1 MTPLTVARQ
10 APLSMEFS
18 RQEHWS
24 GLPFPSLGDLPNPGF
39 ESRSPVLQADS
50 LLCEPPGKPNESV
63 RCSECGKLRVNE
75 EADIIAIRKAV
86 DAGESIVLV
95 PVKVGE
101 KAKEGDVGII
111 TEVEQFIF
119 IPEDDEGAILMYKT
133 STMRSYVYEFEVDE
147 SGITR
152 ASVARCPFE
161 DSGDEYTLRTYFER
175 AEDLFRNFSTI
186 LKGISGQG
194 VRFDYDHVN
203 TDIDAIVIWLKTA
216 DKYLFFTTLD
226 TETRLKEFCK
236 TLELEV
242 YAMEL
247 DVRVTQKVRDSMEQS
262 QKEYYVREQIRA
274 LGEEIGDDDEE
285 GQYLQ
290 KIDALKTT
298 EENKEKFRRE
308 VRRLRRTAPASPDM
322 ALIKNYL
329 DTVIE
334 LPWGVYTED
343 NEDLKVAEKVLNE
356 DHYGLEKVKERL
368 LEALAVRKLSKEGR
382 SPIICLVGPPG
393 IGKTSIAKSIA
404 RAMNKNYVRLSFGG
418 VRDEAEIRGHR
429 KTYVGAM
436 PGRIITSIQSAGS
449 MNPIFLMDEIDKM
462 ASDYKGD
469 PASALLEVLD
479 PAQNVNFRDHFLEVP
494 FDLSKVLFITTAN
507 TLDTISRPLL
517 DRMEVIEMTG
527 YTAPEKLQI
536 ALRYLIPRAIEQNGV
551 EEKWLSISKD
561 AVTEI
566 IDYYT
571 REAGVRMLE
580 KQINKIV
587 RKVARKFVENPRAR
601 KVKINKDNIKDFLGE
616 PTVARSKGAREDEVG
631 VVTGLAW
638 SSVGGDTMDVE
649 VSYSKGKGNLIL
661 TGSLGD
667 VIKESAK
674 IALSYVRVNAE
685 KYGVSEDI
693 FEKNDIHI
701 HMPEGAVPKDGPSA
715 GITLTTAIVSALTG
729 KKVCGSVAMTGE
741 VSLRGKVLAIGGLK
755 EKTLAGLREGV
766 KKIYLPEDNR
776 KDYKDLPEVVKEN
789 IEFVF
794 VTNVDEVIRG
804 AIIW

>member
-1 MTPLTVARQ
+1 MKNAKLVMIATEEVV
-10 APLSMEFS
+10 
-18 RQEHWS
+18 
-24 GLPFPSLGDLPNPGF
+24 FPY
-39 ESRSPVLQADS
+39 
-50 LLCEPPGKPNESV
+50 
-63 RCSECGKLRVNE
+63 ECGKLRVTE
-75 EADIIAIRKAV
+75 ESDIIAIQKAV
-86 DAGESIVLV
+86 AEGEKIVLV
-95 PVKVGE
+95 PVRVDE
-101 KAKEGDVGII
+101 KAKDGDVGIV
-111 TEVEQFIF
+111 TEVEQFIY
-119 IPEDDEGAILMYKT
+119 IPEDNEGAILMYKT
-133 STMRSYVYEFEVDE
+133 GTRRNYIHELE
-147 SGITR
+147 SDGVVTTVSL
-152 ASVARCPFE
+152 ASCPFYN
-161 DSGDEYTLRTYFER
+161 SGDEYTLRTHFER
-175 AEDLFRNFSTI
+175 AEELFRNLSTI
-186 LKGISGQG
+186 LKGINGQA
-194 VRFDYDHVN
+194 VRLDYDSVD

-226 TETRLKEFCK
+226 TETRLIEFCK
-236 TLELEV
+236 ALDMEV
-242 YAMEL
+242 YAMGL
-247 DVRVTQKVRDSMEQS
+247 DVQVSQKVRDSMDQS
-262 QKEYYVREQIRA
+262 QREYYIREQIRA
-274 LGEEIGDDDEE
+274 LSEELGDEDEE

-290 KIDALKTT
+290 KIEALKTS

-308 VRRLRRTAPASPDM
+308 VRRLKRTAPASPDM

-343 NEDLKVAEKVLNE
+343 NEDLKVAEKVLDE
-356 DHYGLEKVKERL
+356 DHYGITKVKERL
-368 LEALAVRKLSKEGR
+368 IEALAVRKLSKEGR

-404 RAMNKNYVRLSFGG
+404 RAMNKKYVRLSFGG

-517 DRMEVIEMTG
+517 DRMEIIEMTG
-527 YTAPEKLQI
+527 YTAPEKMEI
-536 ALRYLIPRAIEQNGV
+536 AVRYLIPRAIEQNGV
-551 EEKWLSISKD
+551 DPKWLSISKD
-561 AVTEI
+561 AVAEI

-580 KQINKIV
+580 KQINKVV
-587 RKVARKFVENPRAR
+587 RKIARKFVDNPRAR

-616 PTVARSKGAREDEVG
+616 PIVARSKGAREDEVG
-631 VVTGLAW
+631 IVTGLAW
-638 SSVGGDTMDVE
+638 SAVGGDITEVE
-649 VSYSKGKGNLIL
+649 VGYSKGKGNLIL

-674 IALSYVRVNAE
+674 IALSYLRIHASE
-685 KYGVSEDI
+685 YGIDPEL
-693 FEKNDIHI
+693 FEKNDIHV

-715 GITLTTAIVSALTG
+715 GITLCTAICSALTG
-729 KKVCGSVAMTGE
+729 KKVKGNVAMTGE
-741 VSLRGKVLAIGGLK
+741 LSLRGKVLAIGGLK
-755 EKTLAGLREGV
+755 EKSLAALREGAV
-766 KKIYLPEDNR
+766 KIYLPEDNR
-776 KDYKDLPEVVKEN
+776 KDYKELPEIVKEK

-794 VTNVDEVIRG
+794 VSKVDEVLKD

>member
-1 MTPLTVARQ
+1 MKNTKLIMIATEEVV
-10 APLSMEFS
+10 
-18 RQEHWS
+18 
-24 GLPFPSLGDLPNPGF
+24 FPY
-39 ESRSPVLQADS
+39 
-50 LLCEPPGKPNESV
+50 
-63 RCSECGKLRVNE
+63 ECGKLRVTE
-75 EADIIAIRKAV
+75 ESDIIAIQRAV
-86 DAGESIVLV
+86 EAGEKIVLV

-101 KAKEGDVGII
+101 KAKDGDVGVV

-119 IPEDDEGAILMYKT
+119 IPEDNEGAILMYKT
-133 STMRSYVYEFEVDE
+133 GTRRNYVHELE
-147 SGITR
+147 SDGVVTTVSI
-152 ASVARCPFE
+152 ASCPFYN
-161 DSGDEYTLRTYFER
+161 SGDEYALRTHFER
-175 AEDLFRNFSTI
+175 AEELFRNLATI
-186 LKGISGQG
+186 LKSVNGQA
-194 VRFDYDHVN
+194 VRLDYDTVD

-216 DKYLFFTTLD
+216 DKYMFFTTLD
-226 TETRLKEFCK
+226 TETRLIEFCK
-236 TLELEV
+236 ALDMEI
-242 YAMEL
+242 YAMGL
-247 DVRVTQKVRDSMEQS
+247 DVQVNQKVRDSMDQS
-262 QKEYYVREQIRA
+262 QREYYIREQIRA
-274 LGEEIGDDDEE
+274 LSEEIGDEDEE

-290 KIDALKTT
+290 KIDALNTT

-343 NEDLKVAEKVLNE
+343 NEDLKVAERVLDE
-356 DHYGLEKVKERL
+356 DHYGIKKVKERL
-368 LEALAVRKLSKEGR
+368 IEALAVRKLSKEGR

-404 RAMNKNYVRLSFGG
+404 RAMNKKYVRLSFGG

-527 YTAPEKLQI
+527 YTAPEKMEI
-536 ALRYLIPRAIEQNGV
+536 ALRYIVPRAIEQNGV
-551 EEKWLSISKD
+551 EPKWISISKD
-561 AVTEI
+561 AVQEI

-571 REAGVRMLE
+571 REAGVRALE
-580 KQINKIV
+580 KQINKVV

-601 KVKINKDNIKDFLGE
+601 KVKVTKDNVKDFLGE
-616 PTVARSKGAREDEVG
+616 PLVNPSKGAREDEVG

-649 VSYSKGKGNLIL
+649 VGYSKGKGNLIL
-661 TGSLGD
+661 TGNLGD

-674 IALSYVRVNAE
+674 IALSYIRIHAE
-685 KYGVSEDI
+685 EYGIDPEI
-693 FEKNDIHI
+693 FEKNDVHV

-715 GITLTTAIVSALTG
+715 GITLCTAICSALTG
-729 KKVCGSVAMTGE
+729 KKVYGNVAMTGE
-741 VSLRGKVLAIGGLK
+741 LSLRGKVLPIGGLK
-755 EKTLAGLREGV
+755 EKSLAALREGV
-766 KKIYLPEDNR
+766 VKIYLPEDNR
-776 KDYKDLPEVVKEN
+776 KDYKELPDIVKEK

-794 VTNVDEVIRG
+794 VERVDEVLKG